1 MGHSLNNGNQ
11 LINTVIRGSNILGY
25 LVIDS
30 LVAGRSCGG
39 LRLLPDIDEMEM
51 RNLARAMTLKYGFL
65 GLPQGGAK
73 AGVLQEPE
81 APLEERRKSLMEFG
95 KAIAPLLRNRIFVP
109 GTDMGTDVDDIRH
122 MLKGMGVPIKYRELR
137 KNDSG
142 YYTAVSVFTSAK
154 QAVRHSRKNL
164 SESTVAIEGF
174 GKVGSAL
181 AGLFQDIH
189 VRVVAVSTSKGAIH
203 NPSGLDI
210 KALQKL
216 TAKAGSQAVNLYTEA
231 NHIKPKEL
239 LELPVDILCPCAR
252 HDSINEENAD
262 SISAPIICS
271 GANNPVTP
279 EAEALLFEKGVLC
292 LPDFVSNCGGVLGGT
307 MEFASVKKKKIAAFI
322 DENLGP
328 PVARL
333 LEKAQSQNLHPRVIA
348 TRLSLQRSGEV
359 RRRAARPTPPARLF
373 AFVLDLYRRGL
384 IPGPIVARFSLPYF
398 KNLLTFDY

>member
-1 MGHSLNNGNQ
+1 MEHSLDNGNQ

-73 AGVLQEPE
+73 AGVLQDPE

-109 GTDMGTDVDDIRH
+109 GMDMGTDVDDIRF
-122 MLKGMGVPIKYRELR
+122 MLKGVGVPIKYRELR
-137 KNDSG
+137 NNDSG
-142 YYTAVSVFTSAK
+142 YYTAVSVLACAK

-164 SESTVAIEGF
+164 SECTVAIEGF
-174 GKVGSAL
+174 GKVGNAL
-181 AGLFQDIH
+181 AGLFQNIH

-203 NPSGLDI
+203 NPGGLDI

-216 TAKAGSQAVNLYTEA
+216 TAEAGSQAVDLYTEA
-231 NHIKPKEL
+231 NHIRPKEL

-307 MEFASVKKKKIAAFI
+307 MEFASVKKKKIA
-322 DENLGP
+322 
-328 PVARL
+328 
-333 LEKAQSQNLHPRVIA
+333 S
-348 TRLSLQRSGEV
+348 
-359 RRRAARPTPPARLF
+359 RRRRS
-373 AFVLDLYRRGL
+373 LYLSMKTWGHL
-384 IPGPIVARFSLPYF
+384 
-398 KNLLTFDY
+398 